1 MKRDCQ
7 KTRDHI
13 SDLISG
19 TLPEADEHALR
30 EHLIICADCRKC
42 AQALEQEDALLIDHF
57 AQIDADMAARQAR
70 VLPALEYQHA
80 KPTGDIVPI
89 WRGMMKRRISRLAVA
104 AAVVF
109 ATILGIHHFA
119 RSFHATNTVTA
130 PVVPRHGRSE
140 PGRTNA
146 GHQIVSPLELA
157 TAISLEK
164 AFRQGGI
171 EAVEDQYRRA
181 YGTPQRDA
189 ETPSIEELLTDLETE
204 LNHLGS
210 KNI

>member
-1 MKRDCQ
+1 MQSDCQ

-13 SDLISG
+13 SDLTSG
-19 TLPEADEHALR
+19 TLPKADEQSLR
-30 EHLIICADCRKC
+30 EHVNLCTDCRKY
-42 AQALEQEDALLIDHF
+42 AQALEQEDALLINHF

-70 VLPALEYQHA
+70 VLQALEYQHA
-80 KPTGDIVPI
+80 KPTGDIAPI

-109 ATILGIHHFA
+109 ATILGIHHCV
-119 RSFHATNTVTA
+119 RSFHATNAVT
-130 PVVPRHGRSE
+130 PPPVPRHESSE

-146 GHQIVSPLELA
+146 GHQVLSPLELA

-171 EAVEDQYRRA
+171 EAVEDQYRKA
-181 YGTPQRDA
+181 YGAPQRDA

-204 LNHLGS
+204 LNHLRS